1 MEKTKKG
8 NHIIPNLRTI
18 LKSQLFKNN
27 YLILNHSLFAPK
39 DTTILKYFSNKKK
52 KNEYHHKNKTQ
63 SFSKDSNQTSNVKL
77 SNEINL
83 LLEKYSKKQQ
93 NLIEEFKIKE
103 KENLDFSHS
112 FDLMKKFNKNSD
124 ILFSNQQ
131 INYILNQYIKQKKI
145 FINRKD
151 INRDVLSSNP
161 LLMIEPKELN
171 FYYILKENKNNSLK
185 QTSEL
190 KEVNF
195 IKKIQNQNELNEIKY
210 DEIKKKNYLSFDFSI
225 IRKDSKVFN
234 DEIIGIDSI
243 LKMKKNK
250 KYISNIKNT
259 IDKLSKNDKDIFY
272 NKITNNK
279 TNYFHFR
286 HSASIIKHKQ
296 NNPNNYSSIQK
307 YPSNKNLIHL
317 KKNLLKKSLN
327 CNKSVQFNIF
337 NSEINQDSNEDSIDY
352 IYKKARN
359 INRDNKKDVNEVL
372 KIFLTKKGLKNINK
386 CNKSQIFSFIHS
398 IKLKSKMNI
407 FNDSLK
413 KIYSTFEKGMP
424 YETYKNIKKEENLT
438 KQMDSLDTEYY
449 KCLLMQ
455 NNNI

>member
-1 MEKTKKG
+1 M
-8 NHIIPNLRTI
+8 
-18 LKSQLFKNN
+18 
-27 YLILNHSLFAPK
+27 
-39 DTTILKYFSNKKK
+39 
-52 KNEYHHKNKTQ
+52 
-63 SFSKDSNQTSNVKL
+63 
-77 SNEINL
+77 

-296 NNPNNYSSIQK
+296 NNLNNYSSIQK

-359 INRDNKKDVNEVL
+359 INRENKKDVNEVL

-398 IKLKSKMNI
+398 IKLKSKMSI

-413 KIYSTFEKGMP
+413 KSYSTIEKGMP
-424 YETYKNIKKEENLT
+424 YETFQNIKKEEKLI
-438 KQMDSLDTEYY
+438 KQIDSLDSEYY
-449 KCLLMQ
+449 KCLLMK
-455 NNNI
+455 NIQK